1 LFVLDK
7 KIRSHGIVH
16 MRPEI
21 TFLYSVAS
29 SISSTRIREI
39 THSESIQKIRPF
51 PVIIARTC
59 YQTTCLEA
67 LITQFVAVTARYTF
81 TTVSHALDACPLYS
95 TLVTFGH
102 RLGLHQPRAQYT

>member
-1 LFVLDK
+1 
-7 KIRSHGIVH
+7 

-29 SISSTRIREI
+29 SITSPRIRAWRSFDI
-39 THSESIQKIRPF
+39 THSETIEKIRPF

-81 TTVSHALDACPLYS
+81 TTVSNALDACPLYS
-95 TLVTFGH
+95 TLFAFCH
-102 RLGLHQPRAQYT
+102 HLRLHQPRAQYT